1 MSFIS
6 LFCLFFEFLRFCC
19 LLLISLQSQCL
30 KLRCPLGKAPYK
42 GECKTFLLPTSHLT
56 LTAYYYLQ
64 VQWKDKDLNRNNS
77 TLNAT
82 QIGIEVKSHFL
93 NISIKYNKQCSLCTL
108 DFKMVSTKET
118 YQLGDFIFNYRI
130 GTTDMC
136 PLETLQ
142 ADLLGPVDN
151 QIAVKI
157 EGDNAMTINLRVS
170 LISKDEADAYRNET
184 RPFIR
189 PPCIGPSVVLQDIIT
204 CPQVEITEA
213 VIQSITDYHMK
224 TTLGLLFNNTAKV
237 GEHDTAVI
245 CMCVEDY
252 FDLPYVAGMAVRL
265 EDPKLLTLIQVT
277 AMIWAFIV
285 PEVQ

>member
-1 MSFIS
+1 MPV
-6 LFCLFFEFLRFCC
+6 LHRFCC

-56 LTAYYYLQ
+56 LTAYYYLR
-64 VQWKDKDLNRNNS
+64 VQWENRHLNRSNW

-82 QIGIEVKSHFL
+82 QIGIEVKAHFI

-108 DFKMVSTKET
+108 DFKMLSTKET
-118 YQLGDFIFNYRI
+118 HQLGDFIFYYRI

-142 ADLLGPVDN
+142 VDLLGPVDK

-157 EGDNAMTINLRVS
+157 ESDVAMTVNLRVS
-170 LISKDEADAYRNET
+170 LISKNEADAYRNET
-184 RPFIR
+184 GPIIR
-189 PPCIGPSVVLQDIIT
+189 PPCIGPSVVLLDIIT

-213 VIQSITDYHMK
+213 VIQSITDYHLK

-245 CMCVEDY
+245 FMCVDDY
-252 FDLPYVAGMAVRL
+252 FDLTYVAGMAVRL
-265 EDPKLLTLIQVT
+265 QDSKVLALVQVT
-277 AMIWAFIV
+277 VMICHLSFIRFIKKV
-285 PEVQ
+285 VVSIRL

>member
-1 MSFIS
+1 MPV
-6 LFCLFFEFLRFCC
+6 LHRFCC

-64 VQWKDKDLNRNNS
+64 VQWKDKDLNRSNS

-82 QIGIEVKSHFL
+82 QIGIEVKAHFL

-108 DFKMVSTKET
+108 DFKMLSTKET
-118 YQLGDFIFNYRI
+118 HQLGDFIFYYRI

-142 ADLLGPVDN
+142 VDLLGPVDKR
-151 QIAVKI
+151 IAVKI
-157 EGDNAMTINLRVS
+157 EGGVAMTINLRVS
-170 LISKDEADAYRNET
+170 LISKDEADAYRDET
-184 RPFIR
+184 GPIIR

-213 VIQSITDYHMK
+213 VIQSITDYHLK
-224 TTLGLLFNNTAKV
+224 TKLGLLFNNTAKV
-237 GEHDTAVI
+237 WEHDTAVI
-245 CMCVEDY
+245 FMCVGDY
-252 FDLPYVAGMAVRL
+252 YDLPYVAGMAVRL
-265 EDPKLLTLIQVT
+265 QVSKVLALVQVT
-277 AMIWAFIV
+277 VMILSFIV
-285 PEVQ
+285 H